1 MSHCYKLICSLIDIF
16 NHISV
21 SVSVNREEDDS
32 KSRLPVP
39 GSVLDMFTGE
49 DEDPLTDD
57 SMQHGGRIRSF
68 KHERGN
74 WATYVYFPC
83 KCLIFRAAYTHIHNV
98 FVLKDCLLSVL
109 TSCHF
114 FLFPS
119 LDIPE
124 EGFLELLDEMTEVAA
139 SHSFSLTHTDEF
151 HLSLSKTV
159 VLRHHWIQPFIQ
171 SLRTGLT
178 HSRRFICLAEKLKVY
193 SNDEKTRM
201 FLAMEVSTGQAQLL
215 ELVKAVD
222 STMEEFNLDTF
233 YKNPSF
239 HISLAWCVGDCT
251 EHIRKKCLQELQG
264 LVDSHE
270 DGPFL
275 LRLDCQELRCKAG
288 NKTFSIPLH

>member
-1 MSHCYKLICSLIDIF
+1 MLVSYSSSSEEETEHLRLGGNVTKRKQSWHKDDNSLRKKHKSEEHTL
-16 NHISV
+16 NA

-39 GSVLDMFTGE
+39 GSVLDMFTE
-49 DEDPLTDD
+49 ENEDPLTDD

-74 WATYVYFPC
+74 WATYVYFP
-83 KCLIFRAAYTHIHNV
+83 Y
-98 FVLKDCLLSVL
+98 
-109 TSCHF
+109 
-114 FLFPS
+114 
-119 LDIPE
+119 IPE

-193 SNDEKTRM
+193 SNDERTRM

>member
-1 MSHCYKLICSLIDIF
+1 MQGNFLSQILFQLFSIVSQIAYDISQTSMSHCYKLICSLIDIF

-21 SVSVNREEDDS
+21 SVSVNREQDDS

-39 GSVLDMFTGE
+39 GSVLDMFTEE

-83 KCLIFRAAYTHIHNV
+83 KRLIFRAAYIHTHNV

-178 HSRRFICLAEKLKVY
+178 HSRRSAILLSTPSYYVQSLCLCGSGVTILCYILVRGCMSPEVRRQQTNTMLN
-193 SNDEKTRM
+193 SLDE
-201 FLAMEVSTGQAQLL
+201 
-215 ELVKAVD
+215 VK
-222 STMEEFNLDTF
+222 
-233 YKNPSF
+233 
-239 HISLAWCVGDCT
+239 
-251 EHIRKKCLQELQG
+251 
-264 LVDSHE
+264 
-270 DGPFL
+270 
-275 LRLDCQELRCKAG
+275 
-288 NKTFSIPLH
+288 

>member
-1 MSHCYKLICSLIDIF
+1 MQ
-16 NHISV
+16 V

-39 GSVLDMFTGE
+39 GSVLDMFTE
-49 DEDPLTDD
+49 ENEDPLTDD

-74 WATYVYFPC
+74 WATYVYFP
-83 KCLIFRAAYTHIHNV
+83 Y
-98 FVLKDCLLSVL
+98 
-109 TSCHF
+109 
-114 FLFPS
+114 
-119 LDIPE
+119 IPE

-193 SNDEKTRM
+193 SNDERTRM